1 MKKNNKSGFTQELTR
16 EKIENLQNLA
26 RLCRGDILKMTTL
39 AGSGH
44 PGGSMSS
51 IEIYLT
57 LFSFA
62 NINPQNYNDP
72 DRDRIIVSHG
82 HTSPGV
88 YAALARLGF
97 FPIEEVILGFRNIN
111 SPFEGHIERHI
122 PGIEWSTGNLGQG
135 LSAGCGFA
143 LAARLK
149 KIDYHTFVVM
159 SDAEQAKGQV
169 GEARRFAR
177 KYNLNNLTVLIDYN
191 HFQIS
196 GRTEVVMP
204 VNIKENYL
212 ADGWKTVEIDGH
224 NFGEIFNALR
234 TAINDRENPY
244 VIICNTTIG
253 KGVSF
258 MENQAKYHGQ
268 ALTEGE
274 LAWALM
280 ELGIENDIED
290 LKTKKKKG
298 IKLNR
303 YKRKEIPLPYLNVG
317 KPRVYKE
324 TIDPRLVFGN
334 VLEEVARL
342 NPKNKIAVFDCD
354 LTESVRTNKFASV
367 RPENFFE
374 VGVSEHT
381 TASIAGALSINGIV
395 TIWGD
400 FGVFG
405 IDEVYNQL
413 RLNDINNTN
422 LKIFATHLG
431 YNVGQDGKTH
441 HCIDYLGVLRNLF
454 GFKVVLPADPNQTD
468 HIVRY
473 CLNQPGNWVIG
484 VGRTKLPIIKN
495 QEGTIFFDEDYK
507 FEYGKIDILRDGA
520 DCAIFTMGVMTHRA
534 IEAWEILN
542 KEEIKVRVYNI
553 STPFLIDRKIVRD
566 AAKTGLIVTY
576 EDHIVHSG
584 LGSIIAQIIAEESIK
599 TEFIKIGIREY
610 GGSDEPET
618 LYRYYNLDS
627 NSLVSVIKD
636 SLKGSKRAM
645 AKRKRW

>member
-1 MKKNNKSGFTQELTR
+1 MKKNSKNGFEQRLTE
-16 EKIENLQNLA
+16 EKIERLKNLA

-51 IEIYLT
+51 VEIYLT

-62 NINPQNYNDP
+62 NISPKNYNDSN
-72 DRDRIIVSHG
+72 RDRIIISHG

-88 YAALARLGF
+88 YATLARLGF
-97 FPIEEVILGFRNIN
+97 FPIKEVILGFRNIR
-111 SPFEGHIERHI
+111 SPFEGHIERRV

-196 GRTEVVMP
+196 GRTEVIMP
-204 VNIKENYL
+204 VNIEENYL
-212 ADGWKTVEIDGH
+212 ADGWKAIEVDGH
-224 NFGEIFNALR
+224 NFREIFDATR
-234 TAINDRENPY
+234 TAISDKKHPY
-244 VIICNTTIG
+244 VIICHTIIG

-280 ELGIENDIED
+280 ELGIENDIEE
-290 LKTKKKKG
+290 LKVKRRKG
-298 IKLNR
+298 MKF
-303 YKRKEIPLPYLNVG
+303 KRFEKREIPLPSLDVG
-317 KPRVYKE
+317 RPKVYKE
-324 TIDPRLVFGN
+324 TADPRVVFGN
-334 VLEEVARL
+334 VLEEVARK
-342 NPKNKIAVFDCD
+342 NPKNTIAVFDCD
-354 LTESVRTNKFASV
+354 LAESVRTHKFAVV

-374 VGVSEHT
+374 AGVSEHT
-381 TASIAGALSINGIV
+381 TATIAGALSINGIITV
-395 TIWGD
+395 WGD

-431 YNVGQDGKTH
+431 YNVGPDGKTH

-454 GFKVVLPADPNQTD
+454 GFRVVLPADPNHTD

-473 CLNQPGNWVIG
+473 CLNQSGNWVIG
-484 VGRTKLPIIKN
+484 VGRTKLPVIKT
-495 QEGTIFFDEDYK
+495 QEGAVFFDEDYK
-507 FEYGKIDILRDGA
+507 FEYGKIDILRTGD
-520 DCAIFTMGVMTHRA
+520 DCAIITMGVMAHRA

-542 KEEIKVRVYNI
+542 RERITARVYNI
-553 STPFLIDRKIVRD
+553 SAPFLIDRKVILD

-584 LGSIIAQIIAEESIK
+584 LGSIIAQIIAEENIK
-599 TEFIKIGIREY
+599 TKFIKVGIKEY
-610 GGSDEPET
+610 GGSDVPET
-618 LYRYYNLDS
+618 LYKHYHLDS
-627 NSLVSVIKD
+627 NSLISIIRR
-636 SLKGSKRAM
+636 SL
-645 AKRKRW
+645 RK